1 MSSEPKLAEV
11 VTLYESNH
19 LQLSQTLRVIADRLD
34 AGEFGDVSHCV
45 MVLDGS
51 ETNYFPFGPDHTDM
65 RAIALHS
72 IAKAKIINAMTG
84 D

>member
-1 MSSEPKLAEV
+1 MSLAEV

-19 LQLSQTLRVIADRLD
+19 LQLSQTLRVIADQIDDGQL
-34 AGEFGDVSHCV
+34 GDIRHCI

-51 ETNYFPFGPDHTDM
+51 ETNYFSFGPDHTDM